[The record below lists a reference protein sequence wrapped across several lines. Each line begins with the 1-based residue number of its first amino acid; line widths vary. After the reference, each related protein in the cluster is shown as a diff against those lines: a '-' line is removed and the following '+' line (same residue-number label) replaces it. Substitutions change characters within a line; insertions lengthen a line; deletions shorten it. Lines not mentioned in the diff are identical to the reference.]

1 MYWLSLDLFFFFFFF
16 WHLLGRQV
24 KMAFIHTVAKPP
36 RDVRIQQ
43 EIHGTAVQQPH
54 QPRSRW
60 VSASYIQMI
69 HLLTRFL

>member
-1 MYWLSLDLFFFFFFF
+1 MYTHCIRWENIVDSLLHPVRCNIVLFFF
-16 WHLLGRQV
+16 LGRQV

-54 QPRSRW
+54 QLRCRW
-60 VSASYIQMI
+60 LPPS
-69 HLLTRFL
+69 